1 MTSKIRR
8 GWRFGLFCRYGF
20 YGVTVAILLLV
31 SLAPMVTSQEEREK
45 RLLDL
50 SHRPRLPARFSYGP
64 EWDSLPALL
73 IVKLRYDDVSEAVT
87 VVSYGLS
94 RGRVLRPRYHS
105 QDPVWYQ
112 VISQQGDVIT
122 EGTFCPPVPTS
133 LASDMSATP
142 DNVVYMG
149 EHTFLLR
156 IPYRADIRG
165 LRFFRNE
172 PSLRQ
177 IGSAS
182 ISEKVEPIRPAV
194 PVSARDEGES
204 SSESLTAYL
213 QQQVQSNFRLNNEE
227 EEIPQNECYIAIN
240 PRDPN
245 NLVAGANDYQS
256 GGIAAYTSTNGGR
269 SWRSQILRLPFSL
282 RIGSDPTIAFDSR
295 GDVYYGFVAFNVN
308 ARNLPTDTGI
318 YVARSTNRGQSFG
331 EPVAVVQHV
340 RQPEADTEDKP
351 MIAADP
357 NPMSPHVNNVYV
369 TWTTFVGNI
378 ENIQAID
385 IKLAR
390 STDGGRRFSSP
401 LLLRRSD
408 SIPQQWP
415 QPVVGPNGELY
426 VVWMS
431 GISYRIA
438 RSLDGGQTF
447 ERDRRAAGFYL
458 IGTLDPETGRQFL
471 NGGFRV
477 INYPVL
483 AVDTSTSSTRG
494 NLYLVW
500 SDGFNG
506 DADIL
511 FTRSTDGG
519 VSWQLPFMRLNDDPL
534 RNGRDQ
540 FFPWMTVD
548 PTNGDVIVM
557 FYDRRNDRGN
567 LLMDVYVTRST
578 DGGVTFSPNVKVTTE
593 QINPLVGSE
602 PFRGMFIGDYNGL
615 AAWARVAFPVWT
627 DTRRGQQDIY
637 GAQVRW

>member
-1 MTSKIRR
+1 MTRNYRR
-8 GWRFGLFCRYGF
+8 RWWFVIFSRHGLYS
-20 YGVTVAILLLV
+20 VVVAIPLLIA
-31 SLAPMVTSQEEREK
+31 LAPMVTSQEK
-45 RLLDL
+45 IDNASLGPVPQ
-50 SHRPRLPARFSYGP
+50 PRLPANFSYGP
-64 EWDSLPALL
+64 EWDALPALL
-73 IVKLRYDDVSEAVT
+73 VVKLRYDSRSETIT
-87 VVSYGLS
+87 VIGYGLS
-94 RGRVLRPRYHS
+94 RGNVLRSRYRPE
-105 QDPVWYQ
+105 DPVRYR
-112 VISQQGDVIT
+112 VISQGGDVIT
-122 EGTFCPPVPTS
+122 EGTFCPTVPTS
-133 LASDMSATP
+133 LPSDGSATP
-142 DNVVYMG
+142 DDLVYMG
-149 EHTFLLR
+149 QDTFLLR
-156 IPYRADIRG
+156 IAYRDD
-165 LRFFRNE
+165 LRELIFVKND
-172 PSLRQ
+172 PSLTQ
-177 IGSAS
+177 IGSVA

-194 PVSARDEGES
+194 PVYARDEGES
-204 SSESLTAYL
+204 PAESLTAYL
-213 QQQVQSNFRLNNEE
+213 QQQVPSNFRLNNEE
-227 EEIPQNECYIAIN
+227 EEIPQNECYIAVN

-282 RIGSDPTIAFDSR
+282 RIGSDPSIAFDSR
-295 GDVYYGFVAFNVN
+295 GDVYYGFVAFNLN
-308 ARNLPTDTGI
+308 ARNLPTDTGV

-331 EPVAVVQHV
+331 EPVAVVQHL
-340 RQPEADTEDKP
+340 RDPGADVEDKP
-351 MIAADP
+351 LIAADA
-357 NPMSPHVNNVYV
+357 NPMSPHANNVYV
-369 TWTTFVGNI
+369 TWTTFIGNI
-378 ENIQAID
+378 DNIQAID
-385 IKLAR
+385 IKMAR

-401 LLLRRSD
+401 LLIRRSET
-408 SIPQQWP
+408 IPQQWP
-415 QPVVGPNGELY
+415 QPVVGPNGEVYL
-426 VVWMS
+426 VWMS

-519 VSWQLPFMRLNDDPL
+519 LSWQLPFMRLNDDPL

-540 FFPWMTVD
+540 FFPWITVD
-548 PTNGDVIVM
+548 PTNGDIVVV
-557 FYDRRNDRGN
+557 FYDRRNDRDN
-567 LLMDVYVTRST
+567 LLMDVYLTRST
-578 DGGVTFSPNVKVTTE
+578 DGGLTFSPNVKVTTE
-593 QINPLVGSE
+593 RINPLVGSE
-602 PFRGMFIGDYNGL
+602 PFGGMFIGDYNGL
-615 AAWARVAFPVWT
+615 AAWAGVAIPVWT